1 MDRAVPIKLLLGSTF
16 RRLVS
21 ERDAARQQHREQE
34 QASEE
39 LANKHE
45 TLNGERDDLKKAHAR
60 LQEEH
65 DALREE
71 HAEQASRV
79 DDLVAKRVD
88 DRISDMNISRRR
100 FEQLADDRAE
110 LVELYISRL
119 YALSCWFAQ
128 DSATDGSN
136 RGLFILLVD
145 RHNMDAHNFSDFH
158 EGQAEYIERP
168 NFQGIARA
176 PHLFSPVCRDV
187 LDYMGAK
194 DTRFGPDGE
203 IVGYEERDGAVLV
216 DLQGIMYRSCQMVEG
231 VRTHK
236 VYSKVERLM
245 KGSARHNAAIYASSL
260 AEVLVSIV
268 VSEETN
274 QVTVFRDGKFVEV
287 YDPHA
292 DAQVTREQYFG
303 EPGGEP
309 RLAKVSPLSSTDSAP
324 SLADE
329 AGDSESA

>member
-1 MDRAVPIKLLLGSTF
+1 MITTDVLIVGAGPAGCAVAYDLAASG
-16 RRLVS
+16 
-21 ERDAARQQHREQE
+21 RD
-34 QASEE
+34 
-39 LANKHE
+39 
-45 TLNGERDDLKKAHAR
+45 
-60 LQEEH
+60 
-65 DALREE
+65 
-71 HAEQASRV
+71 V
-79 DDLVAKRVD
+79 
-88 DRISDMNISRRR
+88 
-100 FEQLADDRAE
+100 
-110 LVELYISRL
+110 
-119 YALSCWFAQ
+119 
-128 DSATDGSN
+128 
-136 RGLFILLVD
+136 LLVD
-145 RHNMDAHNFSDFH
+145 RRNMDAHNFSDFH